1 MKTKDQQLLEEA
13 YKGIINEDHSMNRQE
28 KLDLLTQDAGPEE
41 LSNILQK
48 LVNGMSEER
57 FDRFFKLYQ
66 KLKDQG

>member
-1 MKTKDQQLLEEA
+1 MKSKDQQLLEEA
-13 YKGIINEDHSMNRQE
+13 YKGIINEEHSMNRQE

-48 LVNGMSEER
+48 LVNGMSEES